1 VIRGPVI
8 IGRDARI
15 THAYV
20 GPYTSIGNR
29 CSVEQCEIENS
40 IVLENSVIAHVDG
53 RIEASLIGK
62 NVKIGKTHRKPVAY
76 RFMLGDNSE
85 VGIT

>member
-1 VIRGPVI
+1 ML
-8 IGRDARI
+8 
-15 THAYV
+15 V
-20 GPYTSIGNR
+20 GPYTSIGKG
-29 CSVEQCEIENS
+29 CVVEYSEIENS
-40 IVLENSVIAHVDG
+40 IVLENSSISHVNG

-62 NVKIGKTHRKPVAY
+62 NVKIHKTRRKPAAY